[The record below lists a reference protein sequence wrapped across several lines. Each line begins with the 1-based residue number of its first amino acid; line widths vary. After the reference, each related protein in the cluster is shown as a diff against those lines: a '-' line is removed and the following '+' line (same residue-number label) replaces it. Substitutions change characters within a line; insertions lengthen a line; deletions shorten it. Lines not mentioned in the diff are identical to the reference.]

1 MTPGS
6 RSGLSLV
13 LVLVLAV
20 AAGCH
25 AGSNTNTNT
34 NTNTSTIAV
43 PNALRG
49 PRQTLLVTGIVDRW
63 TSTRVTLRLWR
74 GGAGDWKPVGEPWQG
89 VVGIHGLAWAGNPPE
104 GREGAKKHEGD
115 GKSPAGAFTLRH
127 VYGYAAAPPA
137 GTKLPYTPVDA
148 SWECVDDP
156 SSKHYAQ
163 VLARGTVTPDWKSSE
178 HMKRDDDAYTWVID
192 TEYNALQVPY
202 AGSCIFLHVWAGPD
216 SATVGC
222 TAMAE
227 PDLAHLIS
235 VLEPDAAF
243 VLLPRAEYDALAA
256 PWGLPS
262 Q

>member
-1 MTPGS
+1 MNTASTGE
-6 RSGLSLV
+6 RSVVLV
-13 LVLVLAV
+13 LVLVLGMGM
-20 AAGCH
+20 GCRT
-25 AGSNTNTNT
+25 GTRSS
-34 NTNTSTIAV
+34 TSTSTSTTTTKGPKIA
-43 PNALRG
+43 A
-49 PRQTLLVTGIVDRW
+49 RQLVTGVVDDW
-63 TSTRVTLRLWR
+63 TSAKATLRLWVR
-74 GGAGDWKPVGEPWQG
+74 DGDHWRAVGAPWPA
-89 VVGIHGLAWAGNPPE
+89 VVGHTGTAWSGESPAGRTGPI
-104 GREGAKKHEGD
+104 KHEGD
-115 GKSPAGAFTLRH
+115 GKSPAGAFTLHH
-127 VYGYAAAPPA
+127 VYGYAGAPPA

-156 SSKHYAQ
+156 ASKHYAQ
-163 VLARGTVTPDWKSSE
+163 VLDRRTATPDWKSSE
-178 HMKRDDDAYTWVID
+178 HMRRDDAAYTWVID
-192 TEYNALQVPY
+192 TEYNALQVPN

-256 PWGLPS
+256 PWGLPA